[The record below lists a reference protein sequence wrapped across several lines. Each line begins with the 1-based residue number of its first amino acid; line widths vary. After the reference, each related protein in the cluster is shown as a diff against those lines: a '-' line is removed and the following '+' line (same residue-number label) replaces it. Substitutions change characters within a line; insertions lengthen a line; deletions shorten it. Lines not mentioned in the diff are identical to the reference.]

1 MQNGIECYKTS
12 KRDEIMQFTDLI
24 TPALAYATANRQ
36 RSGVALPNLTVLQT
50 MEVSEFDAVVYKPV
64 VCLVL
69 QGAKE
74 TTIGDQSLPCA
85 PAARSLSATIFPFNR
100 KSFPHRRTRPIWR

>member
-1 MQNGIECYKTS
+1 VI
-12 KRDEIMQFTDLI
+12 
-24 TPALAYATANRQ
+24 
-36 RSGVALPNLTVLQT
+36 ALPNLTVLQT

-74 TTIGDQSLPCA
+74 TTIGDQSVSLVRRQR
-85 PAARSLSATIFPFNR
+85 ARCQPRSSRSIAHHFRIGG
-100 KSFPHRRTRPIWR
+100 RRPTWR